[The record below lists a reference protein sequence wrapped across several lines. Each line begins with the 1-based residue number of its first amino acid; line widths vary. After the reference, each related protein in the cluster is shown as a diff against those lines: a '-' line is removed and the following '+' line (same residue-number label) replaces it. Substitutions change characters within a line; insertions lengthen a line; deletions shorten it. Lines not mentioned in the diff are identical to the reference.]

1 MVTEP
6 TISCNTEPKFVN
18 PNSGKVVNTVLP
30 AVIWNAQSESDA
42 SRQMKKYFESFFV
55 KQVCFEK
62 TINVQLG
69 IHVNKIKLIWI

>member
-1 MVTEP
+1 
-6 TISCNTEPKFVN
+6 
-18 PNSGKVVNTVLP
+18 
-30 AVIWNAQSESDA
+30 
-42 SRQMKKYFESFFV
+42 MKKYFESFFV